1 MEDERE
7 YNEGGV
13 VKAQTGTYVAPGMGT
28 TTTPSQFQGQPLPS
42 AGNVPNYVAPMIP
55 PPAPAPVG
63 GFRPILSGQTGQ
75 TDTQTP
81 TPTFQSLLG
90 RTPGQ
95 YDELREYV
103 NEAGMKLRIPFKDG
117 QPIYPIPEGYTFVDP
132 EATKTEEV
140 TTKEVTPQTTRVV
153 EDISSGDDPEPEKAK
168 DLVGDDFSYKSL
180 FKMDNLDST
189 MKDIA
194 SLQLNLLNPKRA
206 GVQAFTGELMLLTL
220 L

>member
-1 MEDERE
+1 MDLDL
-7 YNEGGV
+7 YFQ
-13 VKAQTGTYVAPGMGT
+13 VKQDR
-28 TTTPSQFQGQPLPS
+28 QIQ
-42 AGNVPNYVAPMIP
+42 
-55 PPAPAPVG
+55 
-63 GFRPILSGQTGQ
+63 
-75 TDTQTP
+75 QTP

-153 EDISSGDDPEPEKAK
+153 EDTSSGDDPEEPTSAV
-168 DLVGDDFSYKSL
+168 DLTGAPLSYKSM
-180 FKMDNLDST
+180 FNMDKLD
-189 MKDIA
+189 K
-194 SLQLNLLNPKRA
+194 
-206 GVQAFTGELMLLTL
+206 ELMI
-220 L
+220 